1 VAKKVTVRAIMPG
14 DAEELFKN
22 LRPADRDELMAMS
35 GEVYFSIKWS
45 IMSSRYSWAFEVD
58 GELACLLGIV
68 EGSLISRFG
77 IPWMLGTTVLDK
89 NVGVLIRHSRK
100 YYEEVKGKYPH
111 LVNFVDAR
119 NTKSIRWLKWLG
131 FEFGEARDMGVANV
145 PFYRFELRS

>member
-1 VAKKVTVRAIMPG
+1 MAKTVTVRPIQEG
-14 DAEELFKN
+14 DAEALFNN
-22 LRPADRDELMAMS
+22 LRPADCDELMAMS

-45 IMSSRYSWAFEVD
+45 IMCSRFSWAFEVD

-68 EGSLISRFG
+68 EGSMISSFG

-100 YYEEVKGKYPH
+100 YYEEVKGKYAH

-131 FEFGEARDMGVANV
+131 FEFGEKQLMGVANM